1 MKPTKTEFHF
11 KATGTSTLL
20 FGRRETA
27 TYTDTLI
34 PRYQGNPLIE
44 ALPPILSDDDISD
57 QLAYYPPY
65 EKTHRALPAEQRIH
79 IIHTILDLLIPF
91 PENVDLAQRFSC
103 LIREGY
109 VARNPIAA
117 EFWQKFRSRAEHQ
130 RDNGNARVRVRSSA
144 PGMTIMGI
152 SGGGKT
158 TATEAAIGLYPQ
170 LIQHSI
176 FQGRPFTWTQ
186 VVWLKLQCPFDGST
200 RGLCLNFFQA
210 IDELLGTNHYRN
222 YGEGR
227 KSTDELMPAMR
238 RVASLHS
245 LGLLLIDE
253 LQHLDQSR
261 TGKEIMLNFFTELV
275 NEIGVPIVFIG
286 TPKVKSV
293 LAGEF
298 RQSRR
303 GTSEGDFVWNRMEND
318 EKWRYFAESL
328 WDYQYLQKPTPPSE
342 ELFDVLY
349 DESQGIIDI
358 AVKLFMLSQVRA
370 VRKKLEILNVNIIRS
385 VASDSLRTIQRA
397 LDALRRGDYEALK
410 AIPDIQPID
419 YDEAVRKISNAD
431 RLKNLAGRRE
441 APTTRAGVSPDKMT
455 GTMETAAAGGT
466 LMEIVKQAG
475 QSKGDPRETL
485 KSKGVVRDV
494 AEYLS

>member
-1 MKPTKTEFHF
+1 MKLTKRECHF
-11 KATGTSTLL
+11 NATGTSTLL
-20 FGRRETA
+20 FGPRETA
-27 TYTDTLI
+27 TYTDALI
-34 PRYQGNPLIE
+34 PRYLGNPLNQ
-44 ALPPILSDDDISD
+44 ALPPIFSDDEISN
-57 QLAYYPPY
+57 QLAHYPSY
-65 EKTHRALPAEQRIH
+65 EKAHRLLPAEQRIH
-79 IIHTILDLLIPF
+79 IIHTIRDLFIPF
-91 PENVDLAQRFSC
+91 PEHIDLAQRFSC

-117 EFWQKFRSRAEHQ
+117 QFWQKFRSRAEHQ
-130 RDNGNARVRVRSSA
+130 RDNGGARVRVRSHA
-144 PGMTIMGI
+144 PAMTIMGI

-158 TATEAAIGLYPQ
+158 TATEAAIGLFPQ
-170 LIQHSI
+170 LIQHSM
-176 FQGRPFTWTQ
+176 FQGQPFTWTQ
-186 VVWLKLQCPFDGST
+186 MVWLKLQCPFDGST

-210 IDELLGTNHYRN
+210 VDELLGTNHYRN

-253 LQHLDQSR
+253 LQHLAQSR
-261 TGKEIMLNFFTELV
+261 SGKETMLNFFTELV

-318 EKWRYFAESL
+318 EKWTYFAESL
-328 WDYQYLQKPTPPSE
+328 WTYQYLQKPAAPSK

-358 AVKLFMLSQVRA
+358 AVKLFMLSQIRA
-370 VRKKLEILNVNIIRS
+370 VRKKLETLSVNIIRS

-397 LDALRRGDYEALK
+397 LDALRRGDYEAL
-410 AIPDIQPID
+410 ATIPDIQPID

-431 RLKNLAGRRE
+431 RLKHLAGKRD
-441 APTTRAGVSPDKMT
+441 ASKTGAGISPDNRL
-455 GTMETAAAGGT
+455 METAATGGT
-466 LMEIVKQAG
+466 LMQIAKQGSSTKA
-475 QSKGDPRETL
+475 DPREAL
-485 KSKGVVRDV
+485 KTQGVVRGV
-494 AEYLS
+494 ADYLT

>member
-1 MKPTKTEFHF
+1 MKLTKTEFHF
-11 KATGTSTLL
+11 KATGVSTLL

-27 TYTDTLI
+27 TYTDMVL

-44 ALPPILSDDDISD
+44 ALPPILSDDEISD
-57 QLAYYPPY
+57 QLAYYPRY
-65 EKTHRALPAEQRIH
+65 EKAHRALPAEQRIH

-91 PENVDLAQRFSC
+91 PEHIDLAQRFSC

-117 EFWQKFRSRAEHQ
+117 EFWQKFRSRADHQ
-130 RDNGNARVRVRSSA
+130 RDNGSARVRVRSSA

-158 TATEAAIGLYPQ
+158 TATEAAVGLYPQ
-170 LIQHSI
+170 LIQHSMY
-176 FQGRPFTWTQ
+176 QGRPFTWTQ

-261 TGKEIMLNFFTELV
+261 SGKEMMLNFFTELV

-318 EKWRYFAESL
+318 EKWKYFAESL
-328 WDYQYLQKPTPPSE
+328 WDYQYLQKPTPPSK

-370 VRKKLEILNVNIIRS
+370 VRKKLETLSASVIRS
-385 VASDSLRTIQRA
+385 VAADSLRTIQRA
-397 LDALRRGDYEALK
+397 MDALRRGDFEALS

-419 YDEAVRKISNAD
+419 YDAAVRKISNAD
-431 RLKNLAGRRE
+431 RLKNLAGKRE
-441 APTTRAGVSPDKMT
+441 ASTTRTSSDKMT
-455 GTMETAAAGGT
+455 GSMETAAAGAT
-466 LMEIVKQAG
+466 LMEIAKQG
-475 QSKGDPRETL
+475 GSTKTDPG
-485 KSKGVVRDV
+485 KH
-494 AEYLS
+494 